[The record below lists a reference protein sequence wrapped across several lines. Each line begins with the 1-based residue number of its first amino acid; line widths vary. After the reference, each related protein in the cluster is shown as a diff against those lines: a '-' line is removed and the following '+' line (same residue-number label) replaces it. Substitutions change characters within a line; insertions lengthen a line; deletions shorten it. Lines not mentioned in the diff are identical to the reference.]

1 MKNLMQT
8 TEHYLHFIF
17 IGALFLIYCFI
28 YLNYGDALFIA
39 SGAQDWNFI
48 HFNDVKLNFD
58 IWKHD
63 IGGTSGVDN
72 FYLVSLSYWLPI
84 FVLKVTDVS
93 AISLSR
99 IHAIL
104 LPIII
109 IFIFYKI
116 CSLFYKRI
124 GDRIFP
130 CALLAL
136 GNWNIL
142 KLGLTGGNSIVFL
155 SYYSDTFFVSFLAA
169 LYFLLKKEILY
180 SGIFIFLGILIHPSM
195 GVVAGGF
202 LIIFR
207 WFVLKENKLYA
218 LMVLAGF
225 IGAGVVVELAL
236 LNIIFPSD
244 LPKVNEQTLWDAVVS
259 NGHLNLFRYLK
270 SVFLMFAVCILLLAT
285 SAYYICENKINKK
298 LILLGLG
305 YLALM
310 FMVYNFGFWAK
321 IPDIMRLQPMRFS
334 SLFLFMILLA
344 VQFPKTKTSAV
355 AFTIFMTVFF
365 GIHGLFSPSPA
376 QELIIPKMLAV
387 STVVLVGGSVL
398 CILVVPRRTV
408 LFRQLNIEVLRYFI
422 ILIVIGITLVS
433 PLLTW
438 SRAVDERVLSIN
450 EAIKFATLNIKGQKK
465 FLLWGE
471 KVLMRGELFRTS
483 THSPTIKPHRLGM
496 YVYNGSKLVYDDE
509 MKRISIMFD
518 KYPESINVLHK
529 GTIAGMQKSFTEK
542 YSEFYKNE
550 YGVTHI
556 VIFSSPKKLIDSV
569 GSLLFENKYIEIR
582 SL

>member
-1 MKNLMQT
+1 
-8 TEHYLHFIF
+8 
-17 IGALFLIYCFI
+17 
-28 YLNYGDALFIA
+28 
-39 SGAQDWNFI
+39 
-48 HFNDVKLNFD
+48 
-58 IWKHD
+58 
-63 IGGTSGVDN
+63 
-72 FYLVSLSYWLPI
+72 
-84 FVLKVTDVS
+84 
-93 AISLSR
+93 
-99 IHAIL
+99 
-104 LPIII
+104 
-109 IFIFYKI
+109 
-116 CSLFYKRI
+116 
-124 GDRIFP
+124 
-130 CALLAL
+130 
-136 GNWNIL
+136 
-142 KLGLTGGNSIVFL
+142 
-155 SYYSDTFFVSFLAA
+155 
-169 LYFLLKKEILY
+169 
-180 SGIFIFLGILIHPSM
+180 M

-236 LNIIFPSD
+236 LNIVFPSD
-244 LPKVNEQTLWDAVVS
+244 LPNVNEKTLWDVVVS
-259 NGHLNLFRYLK
+259 NGHLNLFRNYQ
-270 SVFLMFAVCILLLAT
+270 SVFLMFAVCILLLAA

-321 IPDIMRLQPMRFS
+321 IPNIMRLQPMRFS

-365 GIHGLFSPSPA
+365 GIHGLFSPSPT

-398 CILVVPRRTV
+398 CILVVPRLTV
-408 LFRQLNIEVLRYFI
+408 LFRQLNIEVLRHVI

-450 EAIKFATLNIKGQKK
+450 EAVKFATFNIKGEKT

-471 KVLMRGELFRTS
+471 KALMRGELFRTL
-483 THSPTIKPHRLGM
+483 THSPTIKLHRLGR
-496 YVYNGSKLVYDDE
+496 YLYHSSKLIYDDE
-509 MKRISIMFD
+509 IKRTSIMFD
-518 KYPESINVLHK
+518 KSPESLNALHK
-529 GTIAGMQKSFTEK
+529 GTREGMVRSFTAGK
-542 YSEFYKNE
+542 SEFYKNE

-556 VIFSSPKKLIDSV
+556 VIFSSPKKEIDSV
-569 GSLLFENKYIEIR
+569 GDLLFGNNLIEIR